1 MEQGLP
7 AQATTQGLPNAAK
20 RDGRIA
26 DNIVFFARALRK
38 AGLRVGPASVKDAID
53 AVLAAGLGGRDDFYW
68 TLHAVL
74 VKRHED
80 TPVFDEA
87 FRLFWRSR
95 ELVEKMIAMFS
106 PVAPDMRPKEKPRAG
121 ESRVSDAMFEGHRR
135 KQREIDVPEIEVD
148 SRFTASGSEV
158 LREKD
163 FAQMSAGEIAVARK
177 AIANLT
183 LPDDLV
189 RTRRF
194 RPDPRGARTDAR
206 ATLRAAMR
214 TGGDMMLPRFSAP
227 RQLHPPLVV
236 IADISGSMSQYSR
249 LFLHFMHAIAEKR
262 RRVHTFVFGT
272 RLTNLTRQMR
282 RRDPDIALAD
292 CARLVRDWSGGT
304 RIGETI
310 GEFNRRWSRR
320 VLGQG
325 AVVILISDG
334 LERDSVEGLG
344 VEMDRL
350 RKSCRRLIWLNPL
363 LRFDRFEARARGVRA
378 MLPHV
383 DEFRPV
389 HNLNAL
395 RDLCASLAE
404 TPRARGGR
412 EQWARMLQ

>member
-1 MEQGLP
+1 
-7 AQATTQGLPNAAK
+7 
-20 RDGRIA
+20 
-26 DNIVFFARALRK
+26 
-38 AGLRVGPASVKDAID
+38 
-53 AVLAAGLGGRDDFYW
+53 
-68 TLHAVL
+68 
-74 VKRHED
+74 
-80 TPVFDEA
+80 
-87 FRLFWRSR
+87 
-95 ELVEKMIAMFS
+95 
-106 PVAPDMRPKEKPRAG
+106 
-121 ESRVSDAMFEGHRR
+121 
-135 KQREIDVPEIEVD
+135 
-148 SRFTASGSEV
+148 
-158 LREKD
+158 
-163 FAQMSAGEIAVARK
+163 
-177 AIANLT
+177 
-183 LPDDLV
+183 
-189 RTRRF
+189 
-194 RPDPRGARTDAR
+194 
-206 ATLRAAMR
+206 TLRAAMR
-214 TGGDMMLPRFSAP
+214 TGGDMMLPRLRAP
-227 RQLHPPLVV
+227 RQVHPPLVV

-334 LERDSVEGLG
+334 LERESVEGLG
-344 VEMDRL
+344 VEMERL
-350 RKSCRRLIWLNPL
+350 RKSCRRLVWLNPL
-363 LRFDRFEARARGVRA
+363 LRFDGFEARARGVRA

-395 RDLCASLAE
+395 RDLCASLAD
-404 TPRARGGR
+404 TPKARGGR